1 MLYFSEI
8 QGKKVFTEDE
18 IYVGRLVDFIFL
30 AADKPKVTKLV
41 IRTTSNPN
49 LIIPLESLLKID
61 GNIFIEK
68 NYNASKL
75 GDNELYLMI
84 NLLDTQIIDIAGSKI
99 IRVNDVIIAQ
109 SPEYHIAGVDIGL
122 LGILRRLNLEDAV
135 NKVFGILGKPL
146 TSNFLSW
153 GDIQPLEL
161 ARGHVKI
168 KKEEKRLDKIPPEDL
183 ADYLEKTNVLN
194 VRKILNILDEKK
206 AAEVIGEL
214 NINYQTALFKNFTYE
229 KIAKIVSLIEPEEA
243 ADILL
248 TLPRKKREKI
258 LDVLDPNI
266 KKEIEYL
273 LNLSKTPIGDIIS
286 TEYVTVESHITVSR
300 AIEIIKKETS
310 DFNYL
315 HYIYVVNAQKQLV
328 GVFSLHEL
336 LLQAASRPVYRF
348 MVQNLS
354 VAHLTTPELV
364 VFKKMMKYRLST
376 LPVLDQ
382 ERHIMGVI
390 HFDQIVDL
398 IAHFND

>member
-8 QGKKVFTEDE
+8 QNKKVYTEDE
-18 IYVGRLVDFIFL
+18 IFVGNLVDFIFL
-30 AADKPKVTKLV
+30 AQDIPKITKLV
-41 IRTTSNPN
+41 LKTKTDKSLMIPIEF
-49 LIIPLESLLKID
+49 LIKID

-68 NYNASKL
+68 NYIAGMLEN
-75 GDNELYLMI
+75 NELYLMK
-84 NLLDTQIIDIAGSKI
+84 NLLDTQIIDIVGSKI

-122 LGILRRLNLEDAV
+122 LGILRRLKLENAV
-135 NKVFGILGKPL
+135 NRASRILGRTI
-146 TSNFLSW
+146 TSRFLSW

-161 ARGHVKI
+161 ASGHVRI

-183 ADYLEKTNVLN
+183 ADYLEKTNLLN
-194 VRKILNILDEKK
+194 VRKILNIMDEQK
-206 AAEVIGEL
+206 AADVIGEL

-248 TLPRKKREKI
+248 TLPKKKREKI
-258 LDVLDPNI
+258 LSSLSTEVRH
-266 KKEIEYL
+266 EIEYL
-273 LNLSKTPIGDIIS
+273 IKLSKTPIGDILS
-286 TEYVTVESHITVSR
+286 TEYITVESHITTSR
-300 AIEIIKKETS
+300 AIEIIRKETT
-310 DFNYL
+310 DFGYL
-315 HYIYVVNAQKQLV
+315 HYIYVVNNKKQLV

-336 LLQAASRPVYRF
+336 LLQASGTPIYKF

-354 VAHLTTPELV
+354 VVYLTTPELV

-376 LPVLDQ
+376 LPVLDKNKN
-382 ERHIMGVI
+382 ILGVI